1 MNRPVCKN
9 CKYYVWKTN
18 LLYMSDGY
26 YCKYAFKPYA
36 HKWGNCIDDCEH
48 NDKIIRERN
57 STYTWP
63 LQKMQ

>member
-18 LLYMSDGY
+18 LLYLPDG
-26 YCKYAFKPYA
+26 YAFKPYA

-48 NDKIIRERN
+48 NDKITRERN
-57 STYTWP
+57 STNT
-63 LQKMQ
+63 